1 MGIGPD
7 ILRNAVAIAN
17 TVTKNL
23 RFQATVTYYK
33 AVSDSTGYGGVTH
46 PTGVSLEA
54 IVDFARK
61 QVRTRE
67 GVLTVTR
74 ATIDLLDVAA
84 VAAATGGDGIGN
96 DDKFVLPDGDSGPIL
111 DISGFIDSGT
121 GQPVATTVML
131 G

>member
-1 MGIGPD
+1 MGLLDVVRSG
-7 ILRNAVAIAN
+7 VKIADQ
-17 TVTKNL
+17 VTKDL
-23 RFQATVTYYK
+23 QATVTYYR
-33 AVSDSTGYGGVTH
+33 AVPDTTGYGGITH
-46 PTGVSLEA
+46 PSGVPLRA

-84 VAAATGGDGIGN
+84 VRAATGGEGIGN
-96 DDKFVLPDGDSGPIL
+96 DDKFVLPDGDTGPIL

-121 GQPVATTVML
+121 GNPVATTVML